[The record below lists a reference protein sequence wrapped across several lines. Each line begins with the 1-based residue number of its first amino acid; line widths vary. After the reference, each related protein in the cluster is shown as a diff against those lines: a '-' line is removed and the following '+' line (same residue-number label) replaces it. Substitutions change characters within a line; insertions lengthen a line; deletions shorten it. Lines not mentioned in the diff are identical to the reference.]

1 MRHDCVNAGTALV
14 VVCLAL
20 AGCNPTWTTQ
30 GKPNNNSMPL
40 PPGARKVPEQ
50 ESAGESKPGVSQ
62 SVRSESVHGVSRRAL
77 PIGIAGSRRATARF
91 QAPTPNP

>member
-1 MRHDCVNAGTALV
+1 MRHDRLIAGTALV
-14 VVCLAL
+14 VVCFTL

-50 ESAGESKPGVSQ
+50 ASAGQSKPTGSQ
-62 SVRSESVHGVSRRAL
+62 AS
-77 PIGIAGSRRATARF
+77 AGASGASLSTD
-91 QAPTPNP
+91 

>member
-1 MRHDCVNAGTALV
+1 MRHDRLIAGTALV
-14 VVCLAL
+14 VVCFTL

-50 ESAGESKPGVSQ
+50 ESAGQSKPGGSQ
-62 SVRSESVHGVSRRAL
+62 ASASPSGASPSTE
-77 PIGIAGSRRATARF
+77 
-91 QAPTPNP
+91 

>member
-1 MRHDCVNAGTALV
+1 MRHDRLIAGTALV

-20 AGCNPTWTTQ
+20 AGCNPTWTTE

-50 ESAGESKPGVSQ
+50 ASGGQSKPTG
-62 SVRSESVHGVSRRAL
+62 SEASTGASEAS
-77 PIGIAGSRRATARF
+77 PSTE
-91 QAPTPNP
+91 

>member
-1 MRHDCVNAGTALV
+1 MRHDRLIAGTALV

-20 AGCNPTWTTQ
+20 AGCNPTWTTE

-50 ESAGESKPGVSQ
+50 ASAAQTKPTRSQASAGASGASPSTE
-62 SVRSESVHGVSRRAL
+62 
-77 PIGIAGSRRATARF
+77 
-91 QAPTPNP
+91 

>member
-1 MRHDCVNAGTALV
+1 MRHARLIAGTALV
-14 VVCLAL
+14 VVCFTL

-50 ESAGESKPGVSQ
+50 ASAAQTKPRGSQASAGASGASPSTE
-62 SVRSESVHGVSRRAL
+62 
-77 PIGIAGSRRATARF
+77 
-91 QAPTPNP
+91 